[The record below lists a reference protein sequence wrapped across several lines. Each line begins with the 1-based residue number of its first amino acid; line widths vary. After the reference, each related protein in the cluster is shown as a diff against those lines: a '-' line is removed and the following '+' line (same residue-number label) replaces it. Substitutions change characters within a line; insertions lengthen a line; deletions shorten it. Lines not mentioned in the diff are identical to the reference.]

1 MLESL
6 EVGSQRACYVNPADP
21 GQAFLMRERDPFAFI
36 ESAVAPVF
44 LGMGWFVLLNRPRN
58 L

>member
-1 MLESL
+1 M
-6 EVGSQRACYVNPADP
+6 GSQRACYVNPADP

-36 ESAVAPVF
+36 GSAVAPV
-44 LGMGWFVLLNRPRN
+44 LLAMGWFVLLNRPRN